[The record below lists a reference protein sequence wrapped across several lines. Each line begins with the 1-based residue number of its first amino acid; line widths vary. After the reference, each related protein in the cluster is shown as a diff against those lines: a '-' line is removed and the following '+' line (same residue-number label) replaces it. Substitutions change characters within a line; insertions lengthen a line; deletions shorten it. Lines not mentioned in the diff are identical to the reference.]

1 MNEVVIDR
9 LELVIA
15 AAYRLR
21 EAIENEN
28 PDRPLKPLLV
38 MQLGVDADSMADALA
53 RHVLAL
59 APPVKF
65 PPRAARVDE
74 EVKP

>member
-1 MNEVVIDR
+1 MNETVIDR

-21 EAIENEN
+21 EAVQGED
-28 PDRPLKPLLV
+28 PDKPLKPLLL

-59 APPVKF
+59 IPKVKI
-65 PPRAARVDE
+65 
-74 EVKP
+74 

>member
-21 EAIENEN
+21 EAVENED
-28 PDRPLKPLLV
+28 PDKPLKPLLV
-38 MQLGVDADSMADALA
+38 MQLGVDADSMASALT

-59 APPVKF
+59 TPPVKTKEASSD
-65 PPRAARVDE
+65 R
-74 EVKP
+74 